1 LGVPTRLLAP
11 LEPLFEG
18 ECEFIVARGTG
29 GDFGVLPGHAPLL
42 TYLKPGELML
52 RHDQKEEFFFLEGGY
67 VEVLPNRVT
76 ILADRGVPVA
86 QLDQATAEEAR
97 RAAEDAIA
105 RAANPSPEELAELER
120 QLQIANSKLQ
130 AAERDRRRG
139 RDSASP
145 APPSL

>member
-1 LGVPTRLLAP
+1 LAVPTRLLAP

-42 TYLKPGELML
+42 TWLKPGELML

-76 ILADRGVPVA
+76 ILADRGVPVD
-86 QLDQATAEEAR
+86 QLDQTTVEEAR
-97 RAAEDAIA
+97 RAAEDAVSK
-105 RAANPSPEELAELER
+105 AANPSPDELAGLER
-120 QLQIANSKLQ
+120 QLEIANARLQ
-130 AAERDRRRG
+130 VAERDRRRR
-139 RDSASP
+139 RD
-145 APPSL
+145 

>member
-1 LGVPTRLLAP
+1 MAVPTRLLAP

-18 ECEFIVARGTG
+18 DCEFIVARGTG

-42 TYLKPGELML
+42 TWLKPGELML

-67 VEVLPNRVT
+67 VEVLPDRVT

-86 QLDQATAEEAR
+86 QLDQNTAEEAR
-97 RAAEDAIA
+97 RGAEDAISK
-105 RAANPSPEELAELER
+105 AANPSSEELAALER
-120 QLQIANSKLQ
+120 QLEIANARLQ

-139 RDSASP
+139 RD
-145 APPSL
+145 